1 MLRTSVA
8 LKLGTDKIRCTCSKQ
23 PLEGI
28 LISLILPR
36 ADSLLPPQSS
46 HQGFCESFPVV
57 SPSLYLLETRCS
69 ASLVCPDAVIGISYQ
84 YVLNSCRS
92 GGIKI
97 YHSKRDS
104 DFNKI

>member
-8 LKLGTDKIRCTCSKQ
+8 LKLGTGRIRCTCSKQ

-36 ADSLLPPQSS
+36 ADSLFPLQSS

-57 SPSLYLLETRCS
+57 SPSL
-69 ASLVCPDAVIGISYQ
+69 
-84 YVLNSCRS
+84 
-92 GGIKI
+92 
-97 YHSKRDS
+97 
-104 DFNKI
+104 